1 MNVRLP
7 EKMTARQARSLD
19 AEIRRQCVA
28 KTLEYEN
35 LYDIAWLYVLHVA
48 PRTRLGKKSLEEI
61 YDMVFAIRQE
71 MQEYYQCTVG
81 DGMGDY
87 AMYRKLKDDGI
98 DLDAMFD
105 KHKHERKF
113 KAKVTR

>member
-28 KTLEYEN
+28 KTRQYE
-35 LYDIAWLYVLHVA
+35 LLMDTCLLYVLHIL
-48 PRTRLGKKSLEEI
+48 PQTRFGKKKLKCV
-61 YDMVFAIRQE
+61 YDALFTVRKE
-71 MQEYYQCTVG
+71 MQERYQCSVG
-81 DGMGDY
+81 DNMGDY
-87 AMYRKLKDDGI
+87 AMFCKLKEDGI
-98 DLDAMFD
+98 DVEEMFNE
-105 KHKHERKF
+105 HEHRF